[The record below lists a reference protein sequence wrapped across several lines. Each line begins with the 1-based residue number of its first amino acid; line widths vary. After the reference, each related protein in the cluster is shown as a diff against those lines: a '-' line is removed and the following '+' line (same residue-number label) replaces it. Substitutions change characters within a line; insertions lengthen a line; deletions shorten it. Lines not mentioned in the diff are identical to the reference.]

1 MQLVEFQPVAVFADQ
16 CPRGVHVLVRP
27 EFQKFHFRIDIHL
40 LQRFRDFV
48 PDFHLQGKRLF
59 RSFQESR
66 YFLFE
71 IRRTSLGLIFELDQF

>member
-1 MQLVEFQPVAVFADQ
+1 VELVELEPVAEVAHQF
-16 CPRGVHVLVRP
+16 PSGVPVLVRLG
-27 EFQKFHFRIDIHL
+27 FQKFLFRIYINL

-48 PDFHLQGKRLF
+48 PDFHLQGKRLC
-59 RSFQESR
+59 RSFQEYR